1 MEFVGAPT
9 LESRLSKEGRL
20 PGTTVARILK
30 HLARV
35 AAQLH
40 EMEGTPVVGPIR
52 PSQIYYDEKEN
63 RVRISLVHI
72 ANETLRSCRQRPTL
86 LLEDDALTYLSPERY
101 EGKDVDATSDQYYL
115 GLLGLELLYGNAPVD
130 VATFADLEVKRHFFE
145 SPRSYFGELSVD
157 QPAFSFVLA
166 KMLERKPEN
175 RWPSMSNLVAI
186 LQQLESGNVPDVIKE
201 HADEVYVHKLRNN
214 KSFFALFYK
223 KLFGYS
229 EEISTLFG
237 SRGVSMDD
245 QYRKLDR
252 AMGAIL
258 AFNQRLRATTLEPH
272 VETHGHFGLRAE
284 HFGFFREAFLG
295 ALRETPDL
303 TEYSLEAWS
312 AVLGPA
318 LTYMRDKTC
327 IGALS

>member
-1 MEFVGAPT
+1 
-9 LESRLSKEGRL
+9 
-20 PGTTVARILK
+20 
-30 HLARV
+30 
-35 AAQLH
+35 
-40 EMEGTPVVGPIR
+40 MEGTPVIGPIR
-52 PSQIYYDEKEN
+52 PSQIYYDEREN

-115 GLLGLELLYGNAPVD
+115 GLLGLELHYGNAPVD

-145 SPRSYFGELSVD
+145 SPRSYFGKLLLDE
-157 QPAFSFVLA
+157 PAFSFVLA

-175 RWPSMSNLVAI
+175 RWPSMSNLVGI
-186 LQQLESGNVPDVIKE
+186 LQQLESGTVPDVVKE
-201 HADEVYVHKLRNN
+201 YADEVYVHKLRNN
-214 KSFFALFYK
+214 KAFFASFYN
-223 KLFGYS
+223 KLFEYS
-229 EEISTLFG
+229 EEIAKLFG

-252 AMGAIL
+252 AMGTIL

-312 AVLGPA
+312 AVLDPA

-327 IGALS
+327 IGALQVKSPS